1 MRWLPLGLLLLLAC
15 HRQLPENTFLIG
27 PEAALRLAVGDHARA
42 TRKGTDLFTFL
53 EVVEDSRCPRG
64 VQCIQAGRAVVRV
77 AVLRDG
83 QLTTET
89 LTVEGNG
96 VRTDAGTVYLQ
107 QLEPYPD
114 AAVEKPEPYRL
125 VLRLRE

>member
-1 MRWLPLGLLLLLAC
+1 MKWLPLGLLLVLAC

-27 PEAALRLAVGDHARA
+27 SDVALRLAVGDHARA
-42 TRKGTDLFTFL
+42 SRKGSDLLTFL

-83 QLTTET
+83 RLTTET
-89 LTVEGNG
+89 LTVEGNRL
-96 VRTDAGTVYLQ
+96 RTDAGEVYLQ

-114 AAVEKPEPYRL
+114 AATENPEPYRL
-125 VLRLRE
+125 VVRLEN